1 MANTLLTKLT
11 PLLPLALLLAA
22 GALNTLAFA
31 PYTLWWL
38 PLCTVALLA
47 GVLNWQA
54 APNSTSTSSLVGRA
68 SAGRAALAGFSF
80 GLGWF
85 GVGISWVHVSIDQFG
100 GLPLAGSLALMALLV
115 AYLALFPALACW
127 VYAKLSAQTR
137 SGWLQPLL
145 LAACWTL
152 AEWLRSVLLTGFPWL
167 SLGYSQ
173 TSFGLSHFA
182 PLIGETGISFLLVF
196 SAAALAQLFIRGPR
210 WGRVVPA
217 LCAVALFLV
226 SPQLSRWQ
234 GWHYSEQQLSVLLVQ
249 GNIKQELRWVPEQE
263 LPTMLKYM
271 DLTRPHFQTDLVI
284 WPEAAIPRLEP
295 LAEEYLD
302 NLNRA
307 ALYAGTAVISGI
319 LDYNFKTQQAWN
331 NLIVLGKRYPD
342 ATDGDYF
349 YGHGNR
355 YSKHHL
361 LPIGEFVPFES
372 LLRKLAP
379 IFDLP
384 MSSFSRGSHV
394 QPNLVANGYHLLPAI
409 CFEIAFP
416 DQIAANMTTN
426 TQLLLTVSN
435 DAWFGDSIG
444 PHQHLQ
450 IAQMRAREFGRP
462 VLRATNNGI
471 TATINANGDISARA
485 PQFSQTVL
493 QDRVQLAVGQTPYAR
508 FTNSP
513 LFIACTLILLFSLV
527 RNWRRR
533 FGSNA

>member
-1 MANTLLTKLT
+1 MAKTLVTKIT
-11 PLLPLALLLAA
+11 PLLPLALLLGA

-38 PLCTVALLA
+38 PLCTLALLA
-47 GVLNWQA
+47 GILNRPATANNTA
-54 APNSTSTSSLVGRA
+54 ASV
-68 SAGRAALAGFSF
+68 SAGRAALMGFSF

-127 VYAKLSAQTR
+127 LYAKLSTHAL
-137 SGWLQPLL
+137 SGWLKPLL

-173 TSFGLSHFA
+173 TSFGLGHLA

-196 SAAALAQLFIRGPR
+196 SAAALAQLFISGPR
-210 WGRVVPA
+210 WPRIVPA
-217 LCAVALFLV
+217 LFAAALFVL

-263 LPTMLKYM
+263 QPTMLKYM
-271 DLTRPHFQTDLVI
+271 DLTRPHFHTDLVI

-295 LAEEYLD
+295 LAEDYLD

-307 ALYAGTAVISGI
+307 ALYANTAVISGI

-331 NLIVLGKRYPD
+331 NLIVLGKRYRD
-342 ATDGDYF
+342 STDGDYF

-372 LLRKLAP
+372 LLRQLAP

-384 MSSFSRGSHV
+384 MSSFSRGSYV
-394 QPNLVANGYHLLPAI
+394 QPNLIANGYHLLPAI

-416 DQIAANMTTN
+416 DQIAANMTAD

-471 TATINANGDISARA
+471 TATINANGDITARA

-493 QDRVQLAVGQTPYAR
+493 QDTVQLTVGQTPYAR
-508 FTNSP
+508 FANTP
-513 LFIACTLILLFSLV
+513 LVITCALILLFSLV
-527 RNWRRR
+527 RRWQRR
-533 FGSNA
+533 SNGNA

>member
-1 MANTLLTKLT
+1 MPAVAAKLKM
-11 PLLPLALLLAA
+11 LLPYALLILA
-22 GALNTLAFA
+22 GGLTTLAFA

-38 PLCTVALLA
+38 PLLTQALLVFYVQRA
-47 GVLNWQA
+47 TSVKQA
-54 APNSTSTSSLVGRA
+54 CLY
-68 SAGRAALAGFSF
+68 GFSY

-100 GLPLAGSLALMALLV
+100 GLPLAGSLGLMALLV
-115 AYLALFPALACW
+115 GYLALFPLLASG
-127 VYAKLSAQTR
+127 LSYQLR
-137 SGWLQPLL
+137 LYHMMPLL
-145 LAACWTL
+145 FAASWTL

-173 TSFGLSHFA
+173 TSAGLKDLA
-182 PLIGETGISFLLVF
+182 PLIGETGISFVLVF
-196 SAAALAQLFIRGPR
+196 AAAALAQLFQ
-210 WGRVVPA
+210 RVS
-217 LCAVALFLV
+217 AVSRYAYLPVAGIVFAISPSLV
-226 SPQLSRWQ
+226 QFNGWQ
-234 GWHYSEQQLSVLLVQ
+234 YNDKQLSVLLVQ
-249 GNIKQELRWVPEQE
+249 GNVKQEMRWVPEQE
-263 LPTMLKYM
+263 WPTMLKYL

-295 LAEEYLD
+295 LAESYLD

-307 ALYAGTAVISGI
+307 ALYADTAVISGI
-319 LDYNFKTQQAWN
+319 LDYNFTTQQAWN

-342 ATDGDYF
+342 STDGDYF

-361 LPIGEFVPFES
+361 LPIGEFVPFERW
-372 LLRKLAP
+372 LRQLAP

-384 MSSFSRGSHV
+384 MSSFSRGAYV

-416 DQIAANMTTN
+416 AQIAANMTEA

-450 IAQMRAREFGRP
+450 IAQMRALEFGRP
-462 VLRATNNGI
+462 LLRATNTGV
-471 TATINANGDISARA
+471 TAVVKPDGSISKTA
-485 PQFSQTVL
+485 PQFSETVL
-493 QDRVQLAVGQTPYAR
+493 QDTVQLSQGQTLYAR
-508 FTNSP
+508 LGTLP
-513 LFIACTLILLFSLV
+513 LLALSSLLLLISGLFRL
-527 RNWRRR
+527 RRR
-533 FGSNA
+533 SN